1 MFKIKTNLKQVQ
13 AQVEKEL
20 ERRVK
25 SLKPEELTV
34 FDLSGVRVDFE
45 CTMGSPSVDLNA
57 YVNQILLKAT
67 PQVFKELGEQLQAN
81 MRAGGWGWTDGTRD
95 IVDTGELMNS
105 QSITVTGFSVS
116 IAYDSPYAAITHYG
130 GYIYPYGNQNATK
143 VYLPARPW
151 ITATIEGGGPV
162 PVFDFYGAYLRAIES

>member
-1 MFKIKTNLKQVQ
+1 MFRFTSNIKDVQ
-13 AQVEKEL
+13 AQVQAEL
-20 ERRVK
+20 ERRVD

-34 FDLSGVRVDFE
+34 FDLSGVYVDFK
-45 CTMGSPSVDLNA
+45 CTMDSPSIDLNA
-57 YVNQILLKAT
+57 YVDQILLKAT
-67 PQVFKELGEQLQAN
+67 SQVFKELGEQLQAN
-81 MRAGGWGWTDGTRD
+81 MRAGGWGWIDGTRD

-116 IAYDSPYAAITHYG
+116 IAYDSPYASITHYG
-130 GYIYPYGNQNATK
+130 GYIYPYGNQNATR

-162 PVFDFYGAYLRAIES
+162 PVFDFYDAYLRAIES